1 MLHIL
6 LKILIV
12 VSKKKKKNLLILNLK
27 KFIRIKR
34 LRQSV
39 FNQF

>member
-12 VSKKKKKNLLILNLK
+12 VSKKKKKNLLLLYLK
-27 KFIRIKR
+27 KFIRFIR
-34 LRQSV
+34 LRQLV